1 MKNLFTL
8 LAVFFLASTMSF
20 AGNYT
25 LNNEKIDAQ
34 FEQATEK
41 SIIEIAEDTDFSEA
55 DLSAFATSPTSINEM
70 DKGTLAFI
78 VLSVGYFVGVIPLF
92 GIHRIVMGSSGK
104 IALLYCVT
112 LGGICGVVPTI
123 DWVVLLIR
131 LINKEGAGS
140 YLNNDKLFGWQ

>member
-1 MKNLFTL
+1 MKKLLSLF
-8 LAVFFLASTMSF
+8 VGIFLVSTMSF

-25 LNNEKIDAQ
+25 LNNEKIETQ
-34 FEQATEK
+34 IEQAQE
-41 SIIEIAEDTDFSEA
+41 
-55 DLSAFATSPTSINEM
+55 TSILELAQSVSPSISSDFLQNNPTQVTEM

-140 YLNNDKLFGWQ
+140 YEGNDKLFGWN